1 MSRFRKIMAPRN
13 VRLASAAAAILACST
28 FGAAAQDWDCT
39 NAGDLP
45 QQGMNW
51 CAAMDY
57 QRADR
62 ALNVLWPKVRQHM
75 RDMDADLAD
84 LGPDLVGA
92 EDALMQ
98 AQRAWIDYRDGHCA
112 SEGFAARGG
121 SLEPLLVS
129 SCKAYMT
136 KERTQELLLL
146 MQDY

>member
-1 MSRFRKIMAPRN
+1 MSARLRMAMARTARTLVATAVVLPAT
-13 VRLASAAAAILACST
+13 VFTAT
-28 FGAAAQDWDCT
+28 AQDWDCT

-57 QRADR
+57 QSADR

-75 RDMDADLAD
+75 KDMDADLAD

-92 EDALMQ
+92 EDALLK
-98 AQRAWIDYRDGHCA
+98 AQRAWIEYRDGHCA

-129 SCKAYMT
+129 SCKAHMT

-146 MQDY
+146 METY